1 RGTLAARWL
10 DDGIESKPLPW
21 YDYGLR
27 IGFGGRPGKTLPY
40 IAGYCHIQEEVS
52 MLPVHFLDPRP
63 GERILD
69 MCAAPGN
76 KSVQAAVHMRGRG
89 LVLAND
95 INHKRL
101 GMVRRNIERIG
112 LSNVMVSQW
121 DGSSLPPGSGLYDR
135 VLADVPCSCEGTTRK
150 NSQLLWREQAGRT
163 LTGLQAA
170 LLRKAVQRCRP
181 GGRIVYA
188 TCTYSPDENEA
199 IVDTVLREYPE
210 QIRLRKMDLPGFTFA
225 PGITGWRGREFL
237 PELRHTMRAW
247 PHVNDTGGFFI
258 AVIDRIEGE
267 PDRVAAAKAR
277 RKAAESETP
286 PAPAHCS
293 PAEKLEPLDPGDLLA
308 IMERRFGIATSVFDG
323 QVVYR
328 PNRHCLW
335 TVDADLPLPQRPEA
349 YVLGMPF
356 FYADMEFPR
365 PTTAT
370 AIRYGA
376 AATRNLVDLAPQEIA
391 RLLRRQEIELD
402 AEQAAPIDGDG
413 YVMLRHGGLVFGL
426 GVYRGGEGGGGRLKP
441 LLPRSWTTRLGI
453 EAPPEEPLPW
463 VRGGE

>member
-1 RGTLAARWL
+1 MDFSRLERYRDLIDDWQAFCDASATPLPVTCWVNRLRLDRDTLAARWL
-10 DDGIESKPLPW
+10 DDGIESTPLSW

-76 KSVQAAVHMRGRG
+76 KSVQAAVHMEGRG

-170 LLRKAVQRCRP
+170 LL
-181 GGRIVYA
+181 
-188 TCTYSPDENEA
+188 
-199 IVDTVLREYPE
+199 
-210 QIRLRKMDLPGFTFA
+210 
-225 PGITGWRGREFL
+225 
-237 PELRHTMRAW
+237 
-247 PHVNDTGGFFI
+247 
-258 AVIDRIEGE
+258 
-267 PDRVAAAKAR
+267 
-277 RKAAESETP
+277 
-286 PAPAHCS
+286 
-293 PAEKLEPLDPGDLLA
+293 
-308 IMERRFGIATSVFDG
+308 
-323 QVVYR
+323 
-328 PNRHCLW
+328 
-335 TVDADLPLPQRPEA
+335 
-349 YVLGMPF
+349 
-356 FYADMEFPR
+356 
-365 PTTAT
+365 
-370 AIRYGA
+370 
-376 AATRNLVDLAPQEIA
+376 
-391 RLLRRQEIELD
+391 
-402 AEQAAPIDGDG
+402 
-413 YVMLRHGGLVFGL
+413 
-426 GVYRGGEGGGGRLKP
+426 
-441 LLPRSWTTRLGI
+441 
-453 EAPPEEPLPW
+453 
-463 VRGGE
+463 